1 MTKISCHHKFF
12 FRTYTHKFFFFS
24 IPIPIKFFHAH
35 EIRLTHANKFST
47 LITNLFDQAYTTNFS
62 QPQCPKIQAK
72 VHSTTSQISNI
83 AKIHD
88 SQTLFKLHHAKK
100 YNNSKKAP
108 KPRLQHDQSCNAP
121 NFNKSTQQH
130 NENVSTSNSQFQISN
145 FQSQVSN
152 SKFQVSNF

>member
-1 MTKISCHHKFF
+1 MTKISCHHKI
-12 FRTYTHKFFFFS
+12 FFFFS
-24 IPIPIKFFHAH
+24 IPIPTNFIYLFIFSIPIPTKFCHAH

-47 LITNLFDQAYTTNFS
+47 LIMNLFNQAYTTNFS

-72 VHSTTSQISNI
+72 VHSTTSQIANI

-88 SQTLFKLHHAKK
+88 SPTLFKLHHAKK

-121 NFNKSTQQH
+121 NFNKST
-130 NENVSTSNSQFQISN
+130 
-145 FQSQVSN
+145 
-152 SKFQVSNF
+152 